1 MAAVVMISDVHGLHS
16 RTSLH
21 VVAQSV
27 GTEAEAETVVICR
40 VAVVVVAVVVAAAAA
55 AALAVILLVKVAVVD
70 MTTGTVAVL
79 LTALEWLTRAS
90 KTPRVTKFLLTNT
103 PAIKSF
109 ARLPQLDPDRG
120 PATEL
125 VWRIWQVRV
134 ICFSNPTSNA
144 FFLRL

>member
-1 MAAVVMISDVHGLHS
+1 MISDVHGLHS

-27 GTEAEAETVVICR
+27 GTEAEAETEAETVVICR

-55 AALAVILLVKVAVVD
+55 LAVILLVVVAVVD
-70 MTTGTVAVL
+70 MTTGAVAVL
-79 LTALEWLTRAS
+79 LTALEWLTRAG
-90 KTPRVTKFLLTNT
+90 KTPRVTKVLLTNT
-103 PAIKSF
+103 PAIKSS
-109 ARLPQLDPDRG
+109 ARLPQVDPDRG